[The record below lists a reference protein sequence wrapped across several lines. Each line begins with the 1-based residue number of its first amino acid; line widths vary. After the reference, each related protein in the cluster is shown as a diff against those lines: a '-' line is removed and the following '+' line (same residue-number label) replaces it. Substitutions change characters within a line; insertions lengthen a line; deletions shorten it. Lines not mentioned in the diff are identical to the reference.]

1 MLNKMC
7 VNWAWIWLL
16 FSLPTSFVG
25 WKQLIVGCDNQPRD
39 TGEEEVS
46 HHKQQWTTIFS
57 PLVNFNPRM
66 NNYPHLKTWTNW
78 QSSTTRAGRHT
89 RPALLVLVED
99 CSGYSLHFSVKYH
112 QPLCKY
118 HQILDSILLST
129 FDKDIGRSEANWSR
143 YLDPNW
149 NQTSCI
155 DCSSASRRELS
166 LQLREGLELS
176 GRATWNEMAP
186 WSEIIILRYKEGLI
200 FPNNLLSKMT

>member
-7 VNWAWIWLL
+7 VNWACVWLL

-57 PLVNFNPRM
+57 PLINFNPRG

-78 QSSTTRAGRHT
+78 QSSTMRAGRHT

-112 QPLCKY
+112 QPLCRLNITKY
-118 HQILDSILLST
+118 WIIFYCLHLIRTLGVRRRTEVGIW
-129 FDKDIGRSEANWSR
+129 I
-143 YLDPNW
+143 
-149 NQTSCI
+149 QTGI
-155 DCSSASRRELS
+155 RQVA
-166 LQLREGLELS
+166 
-176 GRATWNEMAP
+176 
-186 WSEIIILRYKEGLI
+186 
-200 FPNNLLSKMT
+200 